1 MITKTGSGGHASEA
15 IFNTAG
21 IEAGFYQV
29 GVRLEATG
37 LPANTGLALNVS
49 TPSPYPPV
57 TVAASSGQ
65 PNAANASGPLFLEP
79 GASLAFTVTPFGP
92 MGGATPGWT
101 AKFFLYRA
109 DDVSA

>member
-1 MITKTGSGGHASEA
+1 MITKTGNGAHASES

-37 LPANTGLALNVS
+37 LPPNSGLALNVA
-49 TPSPYPPV
+49 TPSPYPPL
-57 TVAASSGQ
+57 TVAAASSQ
-65 PNAANASGPLFLEP
+65 PNAANASGPLYLEP
-79 GASLAFTVTPFGP
+79 GAALAFTVTPFGAI
-92 MGGATPGWT
+92 GGASPGWT